1 MKNFENLRKDVIN
14 WVNLEDYPEK
24 LIDNLSIKQSIR
36 NIFRA
41 EKPRHYKDTKLE
53 FVDWFCGL
61 PSCFTYPCGEF
72 ELEELFLNYGF
83 TVKEIEN
90 MEGMYN
96 LEKLALW
103 LYVIIF

>member
-24 LIDNLSIKQSIR
+24 FIDNLSIKQSIR

-41 EKPRHYKDTKLE
+41 EKPRRYKDTKLE

-61 PSCFTYPCGEF
+61 PSCFTYPCSEY
-72 ELEELFLNYGF
+72 ELEKLFLNYGF